1 MDYRGCCCTASIH
14 FWLEGILGVC
24 SVLNRSESIRD
35 RNFEYV
41 EGILGVSS
49 ALNRSESIRDRNFEY
64 VDVIV
69 AVNNPLR

>member
-1 MDYRGCCCTASIH
+1 M
-14 FWLEGILGVC
+14 
-24 SVLNRSESIRD
+24 LNRSESIRD

-41 EGILGVSS
+41 EGILGVCS